1 MGLSVKIAL
10 YARVS
15 RADKDQRPE
24 NQLIKLRDYASRHEF
39 AVHEEYVDYASG
51 ATPERPPLKRMM
63 ADARGNRFSLIAVTR
78 IDRIGRSVAHFA
90 NLVAELDANQVALI
104 TTDQPINTSSST
116 GRFLRTVLSAFAELE
131 LELIRERTKDGLAR
145 ARAEGKQLGRP
156 EDSALTA
163 RILALRE
170 RGLTHGAIAAELELS
185 EGAVKQRLRRV
196 RIREGKSAEHPGGI
210 KGGVREGATQTDDS
224 VTGVRRS
231 SPH

>member
-1 MGLSVKIAL
+1 MKVAL

-39 AVHEEYVDYASG
+39 TVYMEYVDYASG
-51 ATPERPPLKRMM
+51 ATPERPALKRMLV
-63 ADARGNRFSLIAVTR
+63 DARGNRFSVIAVTR
-78 IDRIGRSVAHFA
+78 VDRIGRSVANFA
-90 NLVAELDANQVALI
+90 NLIAELDANHVALV

-145 ARAEGKQLGRP
+145 ARAEGKVLGRP
-156 EDSALTA
+156 EDLELTA
-163 RILALRE
+163 RLLTLHTQR
-170 RGLTHGAIAAELELS
+170 LTHGEIGRELGLS

-196 RIREGKSAEHPGGI
+196 RIREAKLAERPGEI
-210 KGGVREGATQTDDS
+210 KGGLPEGATQTDDS
-224 VTGVRRS
+224 VTGNRRP
-231 SPH
+231 SPR